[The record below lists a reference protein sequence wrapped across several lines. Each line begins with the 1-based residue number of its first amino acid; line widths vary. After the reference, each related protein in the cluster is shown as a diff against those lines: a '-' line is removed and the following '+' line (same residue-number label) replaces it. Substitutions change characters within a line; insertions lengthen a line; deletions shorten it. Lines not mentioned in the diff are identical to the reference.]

1 MNNMLGLVLVK
12 IVHPPAKKGIAYG
25 SCNMKV
31 PWAQIIMNNML
42 GLVLVKIVHPAK
54 KGIAYSSCNMKV
66 TMITVKG
73 ATFLKN

>member
-1 MNNMLGLVLVK
+1 
-12 IVHPPAKKGIAYG
+12 
-25 SCNMKV
+25 
-31 PWAQIIMNNML
+31 MNNML

-73 ATFLKN
+73 ATFLKNERMFIYRQKNFCKLAADEITN